1 MLHWNLSMRYKLI
14 YLMKNLNMIFINILF
29 FKVVNIHSEHLL
41 YLTFNINDLYLFYRC
56 WIIFYNYWKGKKG
69 AN

>member
-1 MLHWNLSMRYKLI
+1 MILI
-14 YLMKNLNMIFINILF
+14 SIIINILF

-56 WIIFYNYWKGKKG
+56 WIIIIIGRERKELIKV
-69 AN
+69 